1 MRVVRDLPAWWL
13 LLPGTDGFW
22 APDPLLTGVVGRGDG
37 GQQTEAAKKDTS
49 VLTGHPQMGGFS
61 PGLGSWI
68 TPAKKK
74 VNAKFL
80 PQNPPFPSLV
90 LADSIHQFAWEASC
104 PPASY
109 PSAPRDMGSK
119 AGQIQ
124 TITESL
130 LLQLLVGQGRA
141 LVPV

>member
-1 MRVVRDLPAWWL
+1 M
-13 LLPGTDGFW
+13 
-22 APDPLLTGVVGRGDG
+22 VGRGDG

-61 PGLGSWI
+61 PGLGSWT

-80 PQNPPFPSLV
+80 PQNPPFPSLA
-90 LADSIHQFAWEASC
+90 LADNIHQLAWEASC
-104 PPASY
+104 PPTSY
-109 PSAPRDMGSK
+109 PSASRDVGSK

-124 TITESL
+124 TIAGSL
-130 LLQLLVGQGRA
+130 LLWLLVGQGRA
-141 LVPV
+141 LVAA